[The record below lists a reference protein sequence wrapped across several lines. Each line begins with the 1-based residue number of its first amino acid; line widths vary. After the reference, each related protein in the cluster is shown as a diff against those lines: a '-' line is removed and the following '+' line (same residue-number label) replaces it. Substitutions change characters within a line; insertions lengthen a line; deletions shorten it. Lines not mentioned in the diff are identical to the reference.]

1 MSGTAEDYCW
11 KRQGMTSSEMKG
23 NVRNWQEWE
32 MDRKMLSCND
42 EAAAMTKL
50 GDTGQ
55 YSK

>member
-55 YSK
+55 YSR